1 MNFDGKWSSPGGDV
15 KVFENEKYCLKWYGA
30 TKKKLLIVRDDEQQ
44 NLSERMQSLATKSV
58 NINSKTS
65 TAIGKENNMAELHI
79 VHDLPRPQSLLLIS
93 KAHKLR
99 LKLLISEYR
108 KLYSSAVIGGGGG
121 SADLYT

>member
-1 MNFDGKWSSPGGDV
+1 M
-15 KVFENEKYCLKWYGA
+15 KWYGA

-79 VHDLPRPQSLLLIS
+79 VHDSNVDDKSLYMEGIENS
-93 KAHKLR
+93 PVEDLR
-99 LKLLISEYR
+99 RQMQEFAESTNLKIEGLEIELNNL
-108 KLYSSAVIGGGGG
+108 KV
-121 SADLYT
+121 